1 MKKCI
6 LSLAF
11 MSALASTT
19 SHANIELSGYGS
31 IVGGMTTSSDE
42 SLYGHNSE
50 FDFKEGSLFGL
61 QATSDLG
68 DGLGVTV
75 QLQAKGS
82 DNWDPEFKWAYISY
96 DATDELRILAG
107 RQRAPLFMYSD
118 YLDVSYAYAWID
130 PPTGLYEGVP
140 FDTFD
145 GIGAIYTT
153 NFGSV
158 DATFHGTFGRNTD
171 DFYVDTADE
180 TVTPEFNKFIGLS
193 TTFTYDWLTLRGG
206 YFLTESTIPVE
217 GIVSLS
223 QGWEA
228 AGFTDIATR
237 TLVEEDMVEFVEFGF
252 QANLDNI
259 IVVGEYATIDIEDSP
274 LGYEESY
281 YLMAGYQFDNVLVH
295 LTYGGGSLDNEN
307 YVSEVPEGVSDGLDF
322 LKANTE
328 ELINRQISENQYIT
342 AGVRYDFHESA
353 ALKFEYTAF
362 SDELSNDGDAGLF
375 RVALVTVF

>member
-1 MKKCI
+1 MKKCLI
-6 LSLAF
+6 SIALI
-11 MSALASTT
+11 SALTSAS
-19 SHANIELSGYGS
+19 SHAEIQISGYGS

-42 SLYGHNSE
+42 NLYGFDDN
-50 FDFKEGSLFGL
+50 FDFKEGSLFAL

-82 DNWDPEFKWAYISY
+82 EEWDPEFKWAYISY

-145 GIGAIYTT
+145 GLGAIYTT
-153 NFGSV
+153 NFGEV
-158 DATFHGTFGRNTD
+158 DATFHGIYGRNTD
-171 DFYVDTADE
+171 DFYVEETEE
-180 TVTPEFNKFIGLS
+180 TVSPEFNQFVGLS
-193 TTFTYDWLTLRGG
+193 TTLTYDWLTLRGG
-206 YFLTESTIPVE
+206 YFVTETTIPVQ
-217 GIVSLS
+217 GMIALAA
-223 QGWEA
+223 GWEA
-228 AGFTDIATR
+228 AGFSDIAAK
-237 TLVEEDMVEFVEFGF
+237 TLVEEDRVEFLEFGF
-252 QANLDNI
+252 QANIDNF
-259 IVVGEYATIDIEDSP
+259 IVVGEYATIDIEDNP

-281 YLMAGYQFDNVLVH
+281 YLMAGYQFDKVLVH
-295 LTYGGGSLDNEN
+295 LTYGGGTLENDN
-307 YVSEVPEGVSDGLDF
+307 YVAGVPEGISDGLDY
-322 LKANTE
+322 LKSSTE
-328 ELINRQISENQYIT
+328 ELIERQIKENKYVT
-342 AGVRYDFHESA
+342 AGVRYDFHDSA

-362 SDELSNDGDAGLF
+362 SDELNNDGDAGLF